1 MKLSSRSSNTSHSP
15 HHRVRRTLWLV
26 VAGLAVV
33 CRGVFAFAIDPN
45 RMVSQYIH
53 DSWGTEKG
61 FPGGTITSIAQT
73 PDGYLW
79 IGTDRGLIRF
89 DGVNFRKF
97 DEARPASVTIGPV
110 RTLLTDKQ
118 GYLWILLQ
126 DTKLLRYRDGAFN
139 LVQGE
144 AENGVTALG
153 QSTGSGVLLSSLA
166 VGVLVYKDASF
177 ANASESLA
185 SGQDRNEAR
194 PDFIW
199 STGLALHRLV
209 EPSAAVISLTAT
221 SDGKIWLG
229 TQDRGLLY
237 LQGGSVQPAAP
248 ASPNL
253 RINCL
258 LPIGR
263 QELWVGTN
271 KGLLLWD
278 GRELTRRGVP
288 SSLSNVEVLSI
299 VRDRDS
305 NVWVGTN
312 QTVVR
317 VAEGAVSSFAQDAQ
331 SSGDPVTALFEDREG
346 NLWIGG
352 VQHIECLRDSAFVTY
367 SLPRI
372 ESAGALYVDSDDY
385 TWIAPIEGGLWS
397 LKGGT
402 YKAIT
407 AAGVAHDVVYSISS
421 SRADDLWL
429 GRQQGGLTH
438 LQSIHGVLS
447 AKTYTHSDG
456 LAQNG
461 VYAVLEGRDGTIWA
475 GTLTGGVSALKN
487 GHFTNYTTAD
497 GLASNTVSSI
507 AEGPQGTIW
516 FGTPS
521 GLTEISASGWRTYKA
536 ADGLPS
542 EDIDCLFVDSAG
554 ALWIGTAEGLAFL
567 NAGHLYRL
575 AAEPK
580 SLHEPVF
587 GIAEDQNDW
596 LWIATADHV
605 LQVRRTVSADKI
617 LTDADVRE
625 YGLADG
631 LHGTEGV
638 KRYKSVVT
646 DSHGRIWFSTNRG
659 LSDVNPARATG
670 NSAPALVRIEA
681 VLADG
686 NPLDSGSPV
695 RVPAGRQK
703 VTFRFIGLSLGDAE
717 HVRYKYRLDDLDKSW
732 SEPEATREATYG
744 NLAAGHYRFR
754 VLASN
759 GDGQWNGTEAAV
771 DFKVDPQLW
780 QTWWFQLAVLLCAGL
795 VVLAVYRI
803 RTERLTRLLSVRF
816 EERLA
821 ERTRIAQDLHDTLL
835 QGIYSASIHLDLA
848 NNRLAEDSPAK
859 PAVQRGL
866 DLLRQVSQEG
876 RRALRSLRSP
886 HTSSDSLEQAL
897 SLLPREFSLPES
909 IDFLVATEGESR
921 VLRPL
926 VRDEAYLI
934 AREAVI
940 NAFRHARASRIEI
953 EVDYASRNLRILVRD
968 NGCGID
974 PQMLKTGREG
984 HWGLS
989 GMRERAEKIGG
1000 ALEVSSRVDIGTEVE
1015 LSVPG
1020 PLAFQDSSASRFWS
1034 WLPRPHAGKREHSP
1048 QESSEEQPK

>member
-1 MKLSSRSSNTSHSP
+1 M
-15 HHRVRRTLWLV
+15 
-26 VAGLAVV
+26 V
-33 CRGVFAFAIDPN
+33 CCGVYAFAIDPN

-53 DSWGTEKG
+53 ESWGTEKG
-61 FPGGTITSIAQT
+61 FPGGAITSIAQT

-89 DGVNFRKF
+89 DGMNFHKV
-97 DEARPASVTIGPV
+97 DEVRPASVAIGPV

-118 GYLWILLQ
+118 GYLWFLLR

-144 AENGVTALG
+144 AENGVTAIG
-153 QSTGSGVLLSSLA
+153 PSIGSGVLLSSLA

-185 SGQDRNEAR
+185 SGQDRNEAQ

-209 EPSAAVISLTAT
+209 EPTAAVISLAAT
-221 SDGKIWLG
+221 SDGTIWLG

-237 LQGGSVQPAAP
+237 LQGGSVYAAAP
-248 ASPNL
+248 ASRNL

-258 LPIGR
+258 LAIENH
-263 QELWVGTN
+263 ELWVGTN
-271 KGLLLWD
+271 KGLRLWN
-278 GRELTRRGVP
+278 GTELTRKGVP
-288 SSLSNVEVLSI
+288 PSLSDVEVLSI

-312 QTVVR
+312 QTLVR
-317 VAEGAVSSFAQDAQ
+317 IAEGAASSFSQEAQ
-331 SSGDPVTALFEDREG
+331 STGDPVTALFEDREG

-352 VQHIECLRDSAFVTY
+352 VQHIQCLRDSAFVTY

-397 LKGGT
+397 LKGGI
-402 YKAIT
+402 YRSVT

-438 LQSIHGVLS
+438 LQFIHGVLR
-447 AKTYTHSDG
+447 AKTYTRSDG
-456 LAQNG
+456 LAQNS

-475 GTLTGGVSALKN
+475 GTLTGGVSALRN
-487 GHFTNYTTAD
+487 GHFTNYTTAN
-497 GLASNTVSSI
+497 GMASNTVSSI
-507 AEGPQGTIW
+507 AEGPPGTVW
-516 FGTPS
+516 LGTS
-521 GLTEISASGWRTYKA
+521 KGLSEMSASGWRTYKT

-554 ALWIGTAEGLAFL
+554 VLWIGTAEGLAFL
-567 NAGHLYRL
+567 NAGQVHRL

-587 GIAEDQNDW
+587 GIAEDQNGW

-605 LQVRRTVSADKI
+605 LQVRRTASAEKI
-617 LTDADVRE
+617 LSDGDVRE
-625 YGLADG
+625 FGLADG

-638 KRYKSVVT
+638 KRYKSAVT
-646 DSHGRIWFSTNRG
+646 DSHGRIWVSTNRG
-659 LSDVNPARATG
+659 LSEVNPARATV
-670 NSAPALVRIEA
+670 NSAPALVRIES

-686 NPLDSGSPV
+686 NSLDAGNPR
-695 RVPAGRQK
+695 RVPAGQQK
-703 VTFRFIGLSLGDAE
+703 ITFRFVGLSLGDAE
-717 HVRYKYRLDDLDKSW
+717 RVRYKYRLDDLDKSW
-732 SEPEATREATYG
+732 SEPESTREATYG

-754 VLASN
+754 VEASN
-759 GDGQWNGTEAAV
+759 SGGLWNGTEAAV
-771 DFKVDPQLW
+771 DFKVEPQPW

-795 VVLAVYRI
+795 IVLAVYRI
-803 RTERLTRLLSVRF
+803 RTQRLTRLLRVRF

-835 QGIYSASIHLDLA
+835 QGIYSASIHFDLA
-848 NNRLAEDSPAK
+848 DNRLQEDSPAK

-876 RRALRSLRSP
+876 RKALRSLRST
-886 HTSSDSLEQAL
+886 HSTSDSLEHAL
-897 SLLPREFSLPES
+897 SLLPKEFTLPDS
-909 IDFLVATEGESR
+909 IDFLVTTEGDSR

-940 NAFRHARASRIEI
+940 NAFRHARPSRIEI
-953 EVDYASRNLRILVRD
+953 EVDYASRNLCILVRD

-989 GMRERAEKIGG
+989 GMRERAEKTGG
-1000 ALEVSSRVDIGTEVE
+1000 TLEVSSRIDNGTEVK
-1015 LSVPG
+1015 LSIPG
-1020 PLAFQDSSASRFWS
+1020 PLAFQDGSAGRFWC
-1034 WLPRPHAGKREHSP
+1034 WLLRPHAGKPERSLE
-1048 QESSEEQPK
+1048 ESSEEQRK